1 MLIGTI
7 FHGSHVP
14 LSKWLLAFYML
25 TASKNGGGRL
35 RDSSHS
41 RRDPENGVV
50 HASRIREAMKAS
62 GFAKMTNT
70 TVVADETYIG
80 GLEKNKHADKRDPT
94 VFGRHAGTKVRRSP

>member
-1 MLIGTI
+1 
-7 FHGSHVP
+7 
-14 LSKWLLAFYML
+14 
-25 TASKNGGGRL
+25 
-35 RDSSHS
+35 
-41 RRDPENGVV
+41 
-50 HASRIREAMKAS
+50 MKAS